1 MLSLFRRLARPM
13 AMSRPRPSPERDVRE
28 KKRPRRRAAIEP
40 YSHDDVL
47 WHDVRAL
54 LGAETVHSAE
64 QRATD
69 WDAPFHFREEI
80 EVVVDRL
87 SAHGNAL
94 ARGPAPRSA
103 WVIVAPFAL
112 PGERV
117 RVRVYRSAR
126 LHSFADLV
134 AVVAP
139 NPELRDDRRVQC
151 KYFGK
156 CSGCQYQVRHPLSID
171 LCSSRPRCSPMTR
184 SSRSNATSSSRH
196 TRTFHP
202 CPHPQCRPPCPPSAP
217 RSNTTTA
224 QK

>member
-1 MLSLFRRLARPM
+1 MGQDVEEDHSPSHVVTGKGSISSRAHIPDWDGAREPMLLSLFRRWARPM
-13 AMSRPRPSPERDVRE
+13 AMSSRPRPSPERDATR
-28 KKRPRRRAAIEP
+28 KRPRIARRVIEP
-40 YSHDDVL
+40 YSHEDVL

-64 QRATD
+64 Q
-69 WDAPFHFREEI
+69 WEAPFHFREEI

-87 SAHGNAL
+87 SSHGSAL
-94 ARGPAPRSA
+94 ALGPAPRSA
-103 WVIVAPFAL
+103 WVIVVPFAL

-139 NPELRDDRRVQC
+139 NPELRDDSRVQC

-156 CSGCQYQVRHPLSID
+156 CSGCQYQVRPLPSTE
-171 LCSSRPRCSPMTR
+171 PR
-184 SSRSNATSSSRH
+184 SSRLDALL
-196 TRTFHP
+196 
-202 CPHPQCRPPCPPSAP
+202 
-217 RSNTTTA
+217 
-224 QK
+224 